1 MKIKLDELQNQ
12 AKKVYSDWQTN
23 LSYKD
28 KLQIRQEAQRSI
40 DFYEGR
46 QYIGVKKKL
55 PFEKPVFNL
64 VEFIVDSKL
73 SNILSKQ
80 WTYNFIVNNSL
91 LSTKN
96 VSDFAKFQVKE
107 MGLQKLNRKAV
118 LDGLLKGTFIYLFY
132 WDENAVGELGS
143 IKGALKC
150 DILDI
155 NDIAVANPM
164 ERDIQKQKWIMYRSI
179 ETLEAV
185 KEMCNTLSEEQKKE
199 YIKADG
205 SSRDKNYSTSE
216 IQDNE
221 ELCTV
226 YIKMWKQDNE
236 VYFQKFTKDIALT
249 LPLALNPKVN
259 RKAKELEKEEQEES
273 NNTYEEDLTNR
284 KSMETNKQKP
294 DEEIKIKANLYP
306 IEMGFFRDREG
317 SCYGRS
323 DVIQIIPNN
332 KLINQEIC
340 MNMLYTMKTSINTW
354 LVKKGALGTQKI
366 DVLNPGQVIE
376 DNTTNP
382 AQWGIQQVTN
392 QAIPTTSYELA
403 NSIFELT
410 KNVTRA
416 TDVLTSEVV
425 SKDLSGTA
433 ISQLQGQQDKPI
445 EQYQNS
451 LWESLERIGKILE
464 MFYKLFYHKTR
475 YTIEATKEEKEIY
488 ASATNQEEYLN
499 EVLLKEGEFNGEDY
513 LNTPFTVQVE
523 VGEGSRYSELMTLQ
537 ILTDFYKSGTYSNLT
552 IDQKIQYFT
561 MLDRNMFSKRD
572 EMLRL
577 LDTEKKGIIAQ
588 LQEENAKLQKQIEQ
602 QALNMQSLYE
612 EFTNKINI
620 YNGEL
625 DNLRNSINSLQKK
638 ENNNLLKVNNISQ

>member
-1 MKIKLDELQNQ
+1 MKIKLDELQKQ
-12 AKKVYSDWQTN
+12 AKKIYRDWQTN

-28 KLQIRQEAQRSI
+28 KLQIRQESQRSI

-164 ERDIQKQKWIMYRSI
+164 ERDIQKQKWVMYRSI

-259 RKAKELEKEEQEES
+259 RKAKEIEKEEQEES

-552 IDQKIQYFT
+552 TDQKIQYFT

-577 LDTEKKGIIAQ
+577 LDAEKKGIIAQ

>member
-1 MKIKLDELQNQ
+1 MKEITLEEIQKQ

-23 LSYKD
+23 VSYKD
-28 KLQIRQEAQRSI
+28 KLFIRQDAQRSI

-64 VEFIVDSKL
+64 VEFTVDSKL

-80 WTYNFIVNNSL
+80 WNYNFIVNNSL

-96 VSDFAKFQVKE
+96 VSDFAKFQIKE

-150 DILDI
+150 EILDV

-164 ERDIQKQKWIMYRSI
+164 ERDIQKQKWVMYRSI
-179 ETLEAV
+179 ETVEAV
-185 KEMCNTLSEEQKKE
+185 KEMCNTLSESQKNE

-205 SSRDKNYSTSE
+205 SSREKNYVTSE
-216 IQDNE
+216 VQDNE

-236 VYFQKFTKDIALT
+236 VYFQKFTRDIAIT
-249 LPLALNPKVN
+249 KPLALNPKVN
-259 RKAKELEKEEQEES
+259 KKALELEKEEQEETD
-273 NNTYEEDLTNR
+273 NTYEADIAVT
-284 KSMETNKQKP
+284 KTMTTNKKEP
-294 DEEIKIKANLYP
+294 DEEIKFKANLYP

-340 MNMLYTMKTSINTW
+340 MNMLYTMKTSMNTW
-354 LVKKGALGTQKI
+354 IVKKGALGTQKI
-366 DVLNPGQVIE
+366 DVLNPGQVIV

-382 AQWGIQQVTN
+382 AQWGVQQVTN
-392 QAIPTTSYELA
+392 QTIPTTSYELA

-445 EQYQNS
+445 EQYQNA

-464 MFYKLFYHKTR
+464 MFYKLFYHKAK
-475 YTIEATKEEKEIY
+475 YAIEATKEEKEKF
-488 ASATNQEEYLN
+488 AVEAQQEQYLN

-552 IDQKIQYFT
+552 TDQKIQYFT

-577 LDTEKKGIIAQ
+577 LDIEKKGIIAQ
-588 LQEENAKLQKQIEQ
+588 LQQQNAQLQKQIEQ
-602 QALNMQSLYE
+602 QAINMQSLYD
-612 EFTNKINI
+612 EFTNKVNI
-620 YNGEL
+620 YNNEL
-625 DNLRNSINSLQKK
+625 DNLRNNVNSLS
-638 ENNNLLKVNNISQ
+638 KVNNNTQ